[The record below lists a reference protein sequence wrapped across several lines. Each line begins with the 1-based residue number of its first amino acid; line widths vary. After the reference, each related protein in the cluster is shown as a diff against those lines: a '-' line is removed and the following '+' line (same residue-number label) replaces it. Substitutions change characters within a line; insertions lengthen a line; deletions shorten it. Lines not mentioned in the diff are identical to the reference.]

1 MKYTEPQLYIALPVL
16 DEWEN
21 IEKFINVIRNQTYKK
36 FILYV
41 CVNQPD
47 IWWNID
53 EKKSVCERNVL
64 TLNYLKSISD
74 IKIQIIDKSTP
85 ENGWQGKQLGVG
97 WARKILM
104 DEINDEASDNDIVIS
119 LDADTDF
126 SAIYF
131 ESIISNLE
139 QHPKIMAI
147 SVPYYHKLTENED
160 INRAILRYE
169 IYMRYYAI
177 NLWRIGSPFNF
188 TALGSA
194 IAFPIWAY
202 RKIGGISPMKSG
214 EDFYFLQKFCKVGRI
229 INWNTEKVY
238 PAARF
243 SDRVFFGTGPAMI
256 KGNSGD
262 WESYPIYHYSL
273 FDNVLQT
280 YSQFENLFEKD
291 IELQINQFLIEQFKD
306 KCWWHPLRKNFKTKE
321 KFVKACYEKVDGL
334 RVLQYL
340 KCKQAS
346 VNKTDEECFYE
357 FLEKFYPEVIIELSI
372 NKVLKF
378 NELSILELDK
388 IRNRLME
395 IEEEYQKN
403 DFMRNIK

>member
-36 FILYV
+36 FVLYV

-53 EKKSVCERNVL
+53 EKESVCERNVL
-64 TLNYLKSISD
+64 TLNYLKTISD

-104 DEINDEASDNDIVIS
+104 DAINDIAYENDIVIS
-119 LDADTDF
+119 LDADTTFETD
-126 SAIYF
+126 YF
-131 ESIISNLE
+131 KSIIQNFQ
-139 QHPKIMAI
+139 QHQEIMAVSI
-147 SVPYYHKLTENED
+147 PYYHKLTAIEAVD
-160 INRAILRYE
+160 RAILRYE

-188 TALGSA
+188 TALGSS

-214 EDFYFLQKFCKVGRI
+214 EDFYFLQKFCKTGRI
-229 INWNTEKVY
+229 INWNPVKVY

-256 KGNSGD
+256 KGNNGD

-273 FDNVLQT
+273 FDNVLHT
-280 YSQFENLFEKD
+280 YSQFEDLFDKD
-291 IELQINQFLIEQFKD
+291 IELQINQFLNEQFKD
-306 KCWWHPLRKNFKTKE
+306 SLWWYPLRKNFKTKE

-340 KCKQAS
+340 KSYQPS
-346 VNKTDEECFYE
+346 INKTDEVCLYE
-357 FLEKFYPEVIIELSI
+357 FLDIYYPEVIIELNI
-372 NKVLKF
+372 DKIFKF
-378 NELSILELDK
+378 NELTVSELDNL
-388 IRNRLME
+388 RNSLMD
-395 IEEEYQKN
+395 IEEKYQKN
-403 DFMRNIK
+403 VY

>member
-1 MKYTEPQLYIALPVL
+1 MKYTEPQIYIALPVL

-21 IEKFINVIRNQTYKK
+21 IENFINVIRNQTYKK
-36 FILYV
+36 FVLYV

-64 TLNYLKSISD
+64 TLNYLKTISD

-104 DEINDEASDNDIVIS
+104 DAINDIAYENDIVIS
-119 LDADTDF
+119 LDADTTFETD
-126 SAIYF
+126 YF
-131 ESIISNLE
+131 KSIIQNFQ
-139 QHPKIMAI
+139 QHHEIMAVSI
-147 SVPYYHKLTENED
+147 PYYHKLTAIEGVD
-160 INRAILRYE
+160 RAILRYE

-214 EDFYFLQKFCKVGRI
+214 EDFYFLQKFCKTGRI
-229 INWNTEKVY
+229 INWNPVKVY
-238 PAARF
+238 PVARF

-256 KGNSGD
+256 KGNNGD

-280 YSQFENLFEKD
+280 YSQFEDLFDKD
-291 IELQINQFLIEQFKD
+291 IELQINQFINEQFKD
-306 KCWWHPLRKNFKTKE
+306 SLWWYPLRKNFKTKE

-340 KCKQAS
+340 KSYQPS
-346 VNKTDEECFYE
+346 INKTDEVCLYE
-357 FLEKFYPEVIIELSI
+357 FLDIYYHEVIIELNI
-372 NKVLKF
+372 DNIFKF
-378 NELSILELDK
+378 NELTVSELDNL
-388 IRNRLME
+388 RNSLMD
-395 IEEEYQKN
+395 IEEKYQKN
-403 DFMRNIK
+403 VY